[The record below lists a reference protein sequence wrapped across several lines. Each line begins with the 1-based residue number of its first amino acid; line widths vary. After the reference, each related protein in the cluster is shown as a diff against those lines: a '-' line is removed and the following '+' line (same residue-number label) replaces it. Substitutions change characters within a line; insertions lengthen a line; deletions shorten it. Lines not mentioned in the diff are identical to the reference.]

1 MSIHQYFCITQ
12 RLLCFL
18 LCRRTTRRKKH
29 FDKTFCCQKGTEVDS
44 EMVHEDRETNR
55 TSSFLSAAFRYTR
68 YYDYTKIHSR
78 FTFSLPVIII
88 TLLPLYLQLQSH
100 QLREICCSVHPL
112 SSYFVTVVKL
122 YVNGYAV
129 SKS

>member
-55 TSSFLSAAFRYTR
+55 TSSFLSATFRYTR

-122 YVNGYAV
+122 YVNAPP
-129 SKS
+129 